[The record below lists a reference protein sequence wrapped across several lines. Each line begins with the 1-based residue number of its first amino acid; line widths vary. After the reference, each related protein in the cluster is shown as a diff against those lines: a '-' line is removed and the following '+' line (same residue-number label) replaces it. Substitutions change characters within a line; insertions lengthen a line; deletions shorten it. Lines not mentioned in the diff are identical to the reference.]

1 MLCYLSYLCH
11 CLNGFFFFQ
20 AEDGIRDL
28 TVTGVQTCALPIY
41 APEQVREGGEV
52 TRPIRLEMIQRL
64 ERLAQRRK
72 VTGLACIDAK
82 PGAQRLQRHASQIMA
97 SSARW
102 TGVAGRQRALRSCP
116 RGASGSA
123 RREIGLRSYPS
134 ARGWWPFEAR
144 RLTARSGRRRDEQG
158 NRSDSSPR
166 VRSARSVTYRIKVAG
181 ACRDCRR
188 SNEALLAA
196 GAEEP
201 SGGRFPATRSRPPA
215 AHRMALLLSRAGRA
229 GGSGANRR

>member
-82 PGAQRLQRHASQIMA
+82 PGAQRLQRHASQIMV
-97 SSARW
+97 SSTRW

-123 RREIGLRSYPS
+123 PREIGLRSDPS
-134 ARGWWPFEAR
+134 APAASRYQLPRPPSRHAPSLLIRMTRIAR
-144 RLTARSGRRRDEQG
+144 TQLAAR
-158 NRSDSSPR
+158 N
-166 VRSARSVTYRIKVAG
+166 RSAR
-181 ACRDCRR
+181 
-188 SNEALLAA
+188 
-196 GAEEP
+196 
-201 SGGRFPATRSRPPA
+201 FPAPSRPATAPSHCSAVLRTA
-215 AHRMALLLSRAGRA
+215 APRGHDRAA
-229 GGSGANRR
+229 AAEKQSPRRRLRFIKSLDLVPG